1 MNDSRPWARSGI
13 EIEQPL
19 LRAKKVTRRVPSTA
33 AEDESFEEVAIR
45 REEVRHANHRSGD
58 RHRLDNEEVELIRN
72 DQAVTVTL
80 VNLSGGGAMIEGAD
94 GLKLWD
100 QVELQLA
107 EGSRIEAVVRWI
119 RHGRLGL
126 EFAQETRIEGN
137 REETE
142 KLLREVIRRSFP
154 GITFVEGAA
163 RVPDAPTQAPAAQ
176 SLGERHSA
184 PPDAVER
191 EARLPMI
198 WTGVIHYNHGSYP
211 VRLRNISSGG
221 ALIETSH
228 ALAVGGELLLELD
241 RAGSFF
247 ATVNWARGD
256 NAGLRFHEPFD
267 LQTLAASRPTLAAS
281 RWEPPGHV
289 RTQRA
294 GSVWSMQ
301 QR

>member
-13 EIEQPL
+13 ATEQPL
-19 LRAKKVTRRVPSTA
+19 LRVKKITRRGPSTA
-33 AEDESFEEVAIR
+33 AEDESFEAVSIR
-45 REEVRHANHRSGD
+45 REEARHANHRSGD
-58 RHRLDNEEVELIRN
+58 RHRLDNQKVELILAGRTL
-72 DQAVTVTL
+72 TVTL

-100 QVELQLA
+100 RVELGLA
-107 EGSRIEAVVRWI
+107 EDSRLDAVVRWA
-119 RHGRLGL
+119 RNGRFGL

-137 REETE
+137 CEETE
-142 KLLREVIRRSFP
+142 KLLREFIRRSFP
-154 GITFVEGAA
+154 DTVFPEGGIEVPNPPA
-163 RVPDAPTQAPAAQ
+163 RQSSVQPSDRHAPA
-176 SLGERHSA
+176 R
-184 PPDAVER
+184 PDAVER

-198 WTGVIHYNHGSYP
+198 WSGVIHYNHGSYP

-256 NAGLRFHEPFD
+256 TAGLRFHTPFD
-267 LQTLAASRPTLAAS
+267 LRTLAASRPTLAAS
-281 RWEPPGHV
+281 RWEPPRHV
-289 RTQRA
+289 RTQGA
-294 GSVWSMQ
+294 GNTWSK
-301 QR
+301 RKR